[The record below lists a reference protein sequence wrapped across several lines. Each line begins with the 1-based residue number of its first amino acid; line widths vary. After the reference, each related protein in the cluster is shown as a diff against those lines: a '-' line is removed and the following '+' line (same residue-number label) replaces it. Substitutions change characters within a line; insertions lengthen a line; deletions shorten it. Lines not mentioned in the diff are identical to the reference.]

1 MLREKLKKNRNYWK
15 ILAIYLLLLAA
26 NVYLFVGLF
35 NYYSGLGFR
44 ISPEHIEN
52 LSAIV
57 ATVSILGYISGKLP
71 KIHNLGQS
79 AVFGMAYILIACVI
93 TLVSSYFF
101 GKINAAEMFGSYLEM
116 FQILCA
122 VLIFILL
129 ATHLKSFKGLLN
141 GEFTQKNMIVCL
153 ILFVLCG
160 MFASFARV
168 TINGTPAN
176 IRCFIV
182 MTGGLVGGPFVGI
195 PVGLIAGAY
204 RFSLGGVT
212 ALPCA
217 LSTVLSGIIGSLFFI
232 WNDKKYPD
240 ALSSLILTF
249 LLIGFEMFLVV
260 ILTPPDISFPFVGD
274 IYSIMLFGAIMGT
287 IIFILAFK
295 GARHNPDDDV
305 DVNEEIDELKSEIK
319 ALKSEIEEMKN
330 E

>member
-1 MLREKLKKNRNYWK
+1 MLREKLEKNRNYWK

-26 NVYLFVGLF
+26 NVYLFAGLF
-35 NYYSGLGFR
+35 NYYSGLGFK
-44 ISPEHIEN
+44 ISAVHIEN
-52 LSAIV
+52 ISAIV

-93 TLVSSYFF
+93 TLMTSYFL
-101 GKINAAEMFGSYLEM
+101 GKLDAAEMFGSYLEM

-129 ATHLKSFKGLLN
+129 ATHLKSFNDLLN
-141 GEFTQKNMIVCL
+141 GKFTRRNVMVCF
-153 ILFVLCG
+153 ILFALCG
-160 MFASFARV
+160 LFASFARV

-182 MTGGLVGGPFVGI
+182 MTSGLVGGPFVGI

-204 RFSLGGVT
+204 RYTLGGVT
-212 ALPCA
+212 AFPCA
-217 LSTVLSGIIGSLFFI
+217 ISTVLSGIIGSLIFI
-232 WNDKKYPD
+232 WNDRKYPD
-240 ALSSLILTF
+240 AISSLLLTF

-260 ILTPPDISFPFVGD
+260 ILTPPDISFPFVGH
-274 IYSIMLFGAIMGT
+274 IYTIMLFGALMGT
-287 IIFILAFK
+287 IIFILAFRA
-295 GARHNPDDDV
+295 ARHNPDDDRDV
-305 DVNEEIDELKSEIK
+305 DEEIDELKSEIK
-319 ALKSEIEEMKN
+319 ALKSEIEKMKK